1 MSAGPERYVVL
12 DLTHGGLFISQE
24 LAELGHAVSAVDV
37 YDTVDEQDLADLR
50 QRGIAASRDAVPLRE
65 TDVLVVP
72 VHLDPAYTMLQKAHR
87 MGIPVISHHRA
98 TGMVLIESGVI
109 DGATVIEIT
118 GSKAKTSTASILAD
132 ILSRTMSVV
141 LHTSRGLEY
150 WDKGDC
156 RPIHTG
162 LSIAPGSILAAIHEV
177 QDAHVRPSVY
187 IFEVSLGGT
196 GYADIGVITTLS
208 PDYRIACDTGWA
220 SDAKMQMIEHAKQ
233 GATLI
238 INTEAEK
245 AIHRADQRG
254 VKVIRFSDSPHHAAD
269 INIRLDDHTLM
280 IETNNNNFTLTMRDG
295 YDVASYTTAIAA
307 AVGVADHMGI
317 KNDMIRTTLSGFGG
331 LTGRGRQQDLDG
343 RVLIDN
349 SNSGMDIRSAERA
362 LEQACVLCTSNNI
375 RVCLVIGEDASQVC
389 EGLPPTSVVDLLERH
404 IQDIDS
410 LVLVGERMQGIKYD
424 NTYYAGSLQE
434 GLSMALERTEPADLI
449 ISCVKCFR

>member
-1 MSAGPERYVVL
+1 MSAVPERYVVL

-24 LAELGHAVSAVDV
+24 LAKLGHTVSAVDV
-37 YDTVDEQDLADLR
+37 YGTVDEQDLADLR

-65 TDVLVVP
+65 TDALVVP
-72 VHLDPAYTMLQKAHR
+72 VHLDPANILLQEAYG
-87 MGIPVISHHRA
+87 MGIPVISHHLV
-98 TGMVLIESGVI
+98 TGMILAESGVI

-156 RPIHTG
+156 KQIHTG

-187 IFEVSLGGT
+187 IFEESLGGT

-208 PDYRIACDTGWA
+208 PDYRIASDTVWA
-220 SDAKMQMIEHAKQ
+220 SDAKIQMIDHAKT
-233 GATLI
+233 GITLI
-238 INTEAEK
+238 INTKAEK
-245 AIHRADQRG
+245 ALHRADRRN
-254 VKVIRFSDSPHHAAD
+254 VKVISFSDSPHLAAD
-269 INIRLDDHTLM
+269 INVHLDDHTLM
-280 IETNNNNFTLTMRDG
+280 IETNNNDFTLAMRDG

-317 KNDMIRTTLSGFGG
+317 GNDMIRSTLSGFVG

-343 RVLIDN
+343 RILIDN
-349 SNSGMDIRSAERA
+349 SNSGMDIRSSERA
-362 LEQACVLCTSNNI
+362 LEQACVLCASNNI
-375 RVCLVIGEDASQVC
+375 QVCLVIGEDASQVC
-389 EGLPPTSVVDLLERH
+389 EGLPPTGVVDLLERH
-404 IQDIDS
+404 I
-410 LVLVGERMQGIKYD
+410 
-424 NTYYAGSLQE
+424 
-434 GLSMALERTEPADLI
+434 
-449 ISCVKCFR
+449 